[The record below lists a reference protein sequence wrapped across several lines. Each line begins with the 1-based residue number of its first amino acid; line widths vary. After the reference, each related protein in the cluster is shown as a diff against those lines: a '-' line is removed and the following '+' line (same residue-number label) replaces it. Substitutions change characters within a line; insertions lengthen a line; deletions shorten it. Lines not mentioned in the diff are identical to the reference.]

1 MASSGSKATKGD
13 MFIDDLT
20 HIQSFLSTQKRTVKK
35 EAFKKMLDNQVGSW
49 VARINNTNIQ
59 PAEAATIGE
68 LLGEGPWFDEH
79 HELLSD
85 ALASKMAGAASGDSS
100 TQRRPLQTLNC
111 FASYLTESDLKL
123 LSDPEVHNVNKVQ
136 KLVAKCVALG
146 LHLPKETTTKQ
157 IIKTAIDCGMKV
169 APGPETLRIVNE
181 FKQQLKSK
189 VKHLAKVP
197 LPEKFPDDP
206 ANLPKDVFNRVF
218 EDEQP
223 SPPRQ
228 NCAGAE
234 SAIVV
239 ARKSHASVK
248 KALPFQDNN
257 PMAAMMSQMNQMMQP
272 NSGSGGSGGI
282 NPMMLMFAGMQQLM
296 GGGELGETSSV
307 RNLQIF
313 GGKKRQKTLS
323 NVADASL
330 TDPKGLPDKA
340 QVLPVEDGPV
350 EGQEEEDEED
360 DTQTSQ
366 SKKKTMSGGKHDRK
380 PMFKLELGSGVDPKA
395 TKEPSDYAKLFAA
408 SVKSRERARAVVK
421 RPAASPAEAV
431 ESPRKSMKK
440 AETAV
445 KKPPAPKK
453 KADKKKA
460 AAPATAEPAPKE
472 PAERVNLGPKP
483 PPPDPWTGT
492 FYWGSGKVHKNPKS
506 ACWRAF
512 VHKTDKNDRK
522 VKLGDDL
529 TASFH
534 RALEIIEE
542 GMSQRGL

>member
-1 MASSGSKATKGD
+1 
-13 MFIDDLT
+13 
-20 HIQSFLSTQKRTVKK
+20 
-35 EAFKKMLDNQVGSW
+35 
-49 VARINNTNIQ
+49 
-59 PAEAATIGE
+59 
-68 LLGEGPWFDEH
+68 
-79 HELLSD
+79 
-85 ALASKMAGAASGDSS
+85 
-100 TQRRPLQTLNC
+100 
-111 FASYLTESDLKL
+111 
-123 LSDPEVHNVNKVQ
+123 
-136 KLVAKCVALG
+136 
-146 LHLPKETTTKQ
+146 
-157 IIKTAIDCGMKV
+157 MKV

-380 PMFKLELGSGVDPKA
+380 PMFELELGSGVDPKA

-431 ESPRKSMKK
+431 ESP
-440 AETAV
+440 A
-445 KKPPAPKK
+445 
-453 KADKKKA
+453 
-460 AAPATAEPAPKE
+460 
-472 PAERVNLGPKP
+472 
-483 PPPDPWTGT
+483 
-492 FYWGSGKVHKNPKS
+492 
-506 ACWRAF
+506 RA
-512 VHKTDKNDRK
+512 
-522 VKLGDDL
+522 
-529 TASFH
+529 
-534 RALEIIEE
+534 
-542 GMSQRGL
+542 